1 MSIENA
7 PAVAP
12 AVRDP
17 NLSSGTSPGIITAV
31 TSRPNKF
38 ARLSGRKTSKPPTTA
53 VVEISSPSQSAPFEF
68 PVRLEKMAQLLE
80 DHAGFGKGKAERWLR
95 EKVREDRYRNPDP
108 IPSIKKGKYR
118 FFVVSEVLVWLK
130 KAA

>member
-1 MSIENA
+1 MNRKNA
-7 PAVAP
+7 PAVL
-12 AVRDP
+12 DP
-17 NLSSGTSPGIITAV
+17 NRSSGTSPGIIT
-31 TSRPNKF
+31 
-38 ARLSGRKTSKPPTTA
+38 
-53 VVEISSPSQSAPFEF
+53 APFEF